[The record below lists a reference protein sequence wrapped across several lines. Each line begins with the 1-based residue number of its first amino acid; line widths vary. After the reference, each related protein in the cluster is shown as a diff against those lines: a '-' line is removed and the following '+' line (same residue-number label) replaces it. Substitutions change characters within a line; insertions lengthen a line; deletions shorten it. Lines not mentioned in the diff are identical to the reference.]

1 MDLNSD
7 LGEGYGPWTMGDDQA
22 LLKVVTSANIACGF
36 HAGDP
41 STMRRTVELAVQH
54 GVTVGAHVSYPD
66 RRGFGRRHI
75 DLPPSEVTDD
85 LLYQVGALDALAR
98 AAGTKVSY
106 VKPHGALYNEMA
118 SDERVARAV
127 VEGIRGLGQPLPLMT
142 LPGSVA
148 AVIAA
153 EVGLPTVAEGFADRA
168 YTSDGQLV
176 PRDRPG
182 AVLGDADEVAVRAVR
197 MAVAGRVTTIE
208 GTDLALRVDSLCVHG
223 DSPGAVSLARAV
235 RAALTAAGVPLR
247 SFI

>member
-41 STMRRTVELAVQH
+41 STMRRTVELAVKH

-75 DLPPSEVTDD
+75 ELPPSEVTDD

-98 AAGTKVSY
+98 SAGTKVSY
-106 VKPHGALYNEMA
+106 IKPHGALYNEMA
-118 SDERVARAV
+118 SDERVAMAV
-127 VEGIRGLGQPLPLMT
+127 VEGIRGLGQPMPLMT

-168 YTSDGQLV
+168 YTPDGQLV

-223 DSPGAVSLARAV
+223 DSPGAVHLAQAV

-247 SFI
+247 SFM